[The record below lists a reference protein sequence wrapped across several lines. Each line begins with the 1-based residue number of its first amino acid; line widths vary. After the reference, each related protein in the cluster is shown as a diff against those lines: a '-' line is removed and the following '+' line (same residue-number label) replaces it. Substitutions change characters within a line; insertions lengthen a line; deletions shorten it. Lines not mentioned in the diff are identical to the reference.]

1 MHGVSNINVSVHGYV
16 IIVKNGVINMEEWYE
31 HYSEAIG
38 LICRHCKK
46 NEACSDGEVK
56 ECKIAEAVRKF
67 FIEGE
72 KNEKEVLFT

>member
-1 MHGVSNINVSVHGYV
+1 
-16 IIVKNGVINMEEWYE
+16 MEEWYE